1 MLFRYTR
8 THDAYQRA
16 LRAAV
21 ASHRPAVLRVLLA
34 SHGDRAFA
42 KALSDLSGRV
52 IADAL
57 SMLGAPGRADVL
69 NRLPRAA
76 HRRLRE
82 AEGGH
87 AHDAGDARWVAR
99 ASPLLLLWS

>member
-8 THDAYQRA
+8 TNDAFQRA

-21 ASHRPAVLRVLLA
+21 ASHRPAALRALLA
-34 SHGDRAFA
+34 SHGDRGFA
-42 KALSDLSGRV
+42 KALSNLSGRV

-57 SMLGAPGRADVL
+57 SMLSAPDRAGVL
-69 NRLPRAA
+69 HRLPRAA
-76 HRRLRE
+76 CTRLRE

-87 AHDAGDARWVAR
+87 AHDSLYARLVAP
-99 ASPLLLLWS
+99 ASPLFLLW